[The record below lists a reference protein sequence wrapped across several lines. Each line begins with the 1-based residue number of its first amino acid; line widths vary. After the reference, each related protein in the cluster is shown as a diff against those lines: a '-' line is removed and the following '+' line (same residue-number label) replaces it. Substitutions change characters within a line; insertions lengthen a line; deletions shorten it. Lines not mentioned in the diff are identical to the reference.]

1 MVKNPPANAGD
12 MGLIPG
18 SGGSC
23 GGEDWNHEKKMIKD
37 YPYNIGEKYYQF
49 ADNPKA
55 YARMVLRKD
64 RMAVI
69 RKTVMETGHRIKCYI
84 RHDGH

>member
-1 MVKNPPANAGD
+1 
-12 MGLIPG
+12 
-18 SGGSC
+18 
-23 GGEDWNHEKKMIKD
+23 MIKD

-64 RMAVI
+64 RMAAI